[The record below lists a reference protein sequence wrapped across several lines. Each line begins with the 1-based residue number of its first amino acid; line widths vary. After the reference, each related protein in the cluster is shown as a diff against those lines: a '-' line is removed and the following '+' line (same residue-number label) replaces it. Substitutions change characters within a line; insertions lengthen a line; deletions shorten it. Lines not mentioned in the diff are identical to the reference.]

1 MTVDPADAVG
11 GVLTVL
17 LVGYMLAAV
26 LFPERF

>member
-1 MTVDPADAVG
+1 MSVDPADVVG
-11 GVLTVL
+11 GVVALL

>member
-11 GVLTVL
+11 GVLALL